1 MSTERKSLATTKG
14 KSNTR
19 RAKPM
24 VVKAGATRR
33 RTAYKDGGKIN
44 K

>member
-1 MSTERKSLATTKG
+1 MAKQSLQTTKP
-14 KSNTR
+14 KSTSH

-33 RTAYKDGGKIN
+33 RTAYKDGGKVD

>member
-1 MSTERKSLATTKG
+1 MARRSLQTTKPRDN
-14 KSNTR
+14 SR

-33 RTAYKDGGKIN
+33 RTPYKNGGQVN